1 MRLNYQQLYQD
12 IQDAII
18 NLLSDDDETSVAL
31 GKRFNRIIEEAK
43 AKQQRPVFSD
53 EY

>member
-1 MRLNYQQLYQD
+1 MRLNYQVLYQD
-12 IQDAII
+12 LQ
-18 NLLSDDDETSVAL
+18 E
-31 GKRFNRIIEEAK
+31 KIIELLTSDVQEKVNLGNAMKNVLEQLK